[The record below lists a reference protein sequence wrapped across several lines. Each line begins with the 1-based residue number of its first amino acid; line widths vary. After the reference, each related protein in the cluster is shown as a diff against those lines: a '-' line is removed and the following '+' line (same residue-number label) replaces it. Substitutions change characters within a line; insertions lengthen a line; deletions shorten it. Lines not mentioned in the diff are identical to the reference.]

1 MSDFL
6 QEAFGAVS
14 GSEFDE
20 TPIPVERFVTEILD
34 HPPLSDIQLEIV
46 KNSTQI
52 FKQETLWT
60 LYGIEEGNRI
70 WKNTKTEII
79 CALGKGSGKDQMA
92 KISCLYV
99 VYLLLCLKNPQ
110 KYFDKPA
117 GDFIDIM
124 NIAVNADQANR
135 VFFAPLLKMLR
146 KCEWFDGKYED
157 TRNEII
163 FDKEI
168 RLTSGHSE
176 AEALE
181 GYNTIIVI
189 LDEISG
195 FALESNTGNVQAK
208 TGPAIFKMHRGAV
221 SSRFPKIGK
230 VILLSFPRYEGD
242 FIMQRYDK
250 AIAAKETLVKQKTLK
265 RDEDLPDGFE
275 GNELTVEWEED
286 HITRYAR
293 PRVYAIKRPSWEV
306 NPTKVIEDYVDDFD
320 DDMGDAL
327 TRFAAMPTTSMENA
341 VFKNHQKIESAFA
354 KTNGVDEDG
363 AFFDGFKPKKGVKYF
378 MHVDLAQKHDRCVVA
393 LAHVD
398 SWVDVKVGA
407 KFSESYPYVVIDAIR
422 WWQPTKQKSIEF
434 SWVIEYIL
442 AVRRRGFDI
451 KLVTFDRWNAHDT
464 RNSLERLGIKTDQL
478 SVKTEHYTD
487 FKSILYDGRLLG
499 PAIPELHQEMKELMF
514 VKSGG
519 TEKVDHPR
527 KGYKDLCDASCGAI
541 VNAVAGTPKPTSRI
555 VEAKTAKDLRKQER
569 DERAEKQKWDNVIV
583 APKSSGEMPKELQ
596 EFLNSALTASKR

>member
-1 MSDFL
+1 LANLL

-20 TPIPVERFVTEILD
+20 TPVPVEKFVTDILH
-34 HPPLSDIQLEIV
+34 HPPLSDIQTEIV

-60 LYGIEEGNRI
+60 LYGMEEGEKI

-110 KYFDKPA
+110 KYFNKPE
-117 GDFIDIM
+117 GDYIDIM

-135 VFFAPLLKMLR
+135 VFFTPLIQMLKR
-146 KCEWFDGKYED
+146 CEWFDGKFDD
-157 TRNEII
+157 TRNEVT
-163 FDKEI
+163 FDKLI
-168 RLTSGHSE
+168 RLTSGNSE
-176 AEALE
+176 GESLE
-181 GYNTIIVI
+181 GYNSLIVI

-195 FALESNTGNVQAK
+195 FALESATGNQQAK
-208 TGPAIFKMHRGAV
+208 TGPAIFKTHRGAV
-221 SSRFPKIGK
+221 SSRFPKVGK

-242 FIMQRYDK
+242 FIMQRYEK
-250 AIAAKETLVKQKTLK
+250 AVASKETLVKRHTFK
-265 RDEDLPDGFE
+265 RDPDLPDGFE
-275 GNELTVEWEED
+275 GNEFQIEWEED
-286 HITRYAR
+286 VILRYNR

-306 NPTKVIEDYVDDFD
+306 NPTKEIDDYVDDFD
-320 DDMGDAL
+320 DDLGDAL

-341 VFKNHQKIESAFA
+341 VFKNHEKIESAFA
-354 KTNGVDEDG
+354 LTNGVDEDG
-363 AFFDGFKPKKGVKYF
+363 AFYDGFKPKKGVKYF

-393 LAHVD
+393 MAHVEE
-398 SWVDVKVGA
+398 WVDVRVGG
-407 KFSESYPYVVIDAIR
+407 KFSESYPFVVIDAIR

-464 RNSLERLGIKTDQL
+464 RNSLERLGIKTEQL

-487 FKSILYDGRLLG
+487 FKSILYDERLVG
-499 PAIPELHQEMKELMF
+499 PNIPELHQEMKELMF
-514 VKSGG
+514 IKD
-519 TEKVDHPR
+519 KVDHPR
-527 KGYKDLCDASCGAI
+527 KGFKDLCDASCGAI
-541 VNAVAGTPKPTSRI
+541 VDAVAGTPKPTSRV
-555 VEAKTAKDLRKQER
+555 VEAKTAKDLRKEK
-569 DERAEKQKWDNVIV
+569 RAEDAEKKKWDNVIV
-583 APKSSGEMPKELQ
+583 APKRPKEMPKELKNYLAQ
-596 EFLNSALTASKR
+596 VL